1 MPAVQQVQPLTGAH
15 MLVFAENSSNP
26 FRPALPTF
34 DSINRQTY
42 RIELANRGTAPYQFT
57 ATLSKP
63 WIHLS
68 KTSGTVETGDRIDVS
83 IDWNQLPANDTDGT
97 IVITQQGPDAERP
110 VTIQVEAS
118 NPSSPANAK
127 GFVENNGVIAIEAEH
142 FTAKHDTAEASWQK
156 LPGFGETLSGM
167 TALPSTAPS
176 NTGPTLQT
184 SACMDYEIYLFH
196 PGTRTIEAILAPTLN
211 FVPGRGL
218 RFAIGLD
225 NAPLTALDVWP
236 ANADLG
242 NGQPD
247 WERAVSD
254 GVRRVSATVPVDQPG
269 QHTLHVC
276 MVDPAV
282 VIERIVLRTK
292 PSRLPSPRFPAPEE
306 SYLGPP
312 ESIYL
317 PNPAT
322 GSTIAPTP

>member
-1 MPAVQQVQPLTGAH
+1 M
-15 MLVFAENSSNP
+15 
-26 FRPALPTF
+26 
-34 DSINRQTY
+34 
-42 RIELANRGTAPYQFT
+42 
-57 ATLSKP
+57 
-63 WIHLS
+63 
-68 KTSGTVETGDRIDVS
+68 
-83 IDWNQLPANDTDGT
+83 
-97 IVITQQGPDAERP
+97 
-110 VTIQVEAS
+110 TIQVEAS
-118 NPSSPANAK
+118 KPSSPANVT
-127 GFVENNGVIAIEAEH
+127 GFVENNGVVAIEAEH
-142 FTAKHDTAEASWQK
+142 FASRHDANGASWQK

-176 NTGPTLQT
+176 NTDPNLQT
-184 SACMDYEIYLFH
+184 SACMDYHIYLFH
-196 PGTRTIEAILAPTLN
+196 PGTRTVEAILAPTLN

-225 NAPLTALDVWP
+225 NEPLTALDVWP
-236 ANADLG
+236 ANAELG

-254 GVRRVSATVPVDQPG
+254 GVRRVSTTVPVDQPG

-292 PSRLPSPRFPAPEE
+292 PLRPPSPRFPAPEE

-322 GSTIAPTP
+322 GFTIAPTP